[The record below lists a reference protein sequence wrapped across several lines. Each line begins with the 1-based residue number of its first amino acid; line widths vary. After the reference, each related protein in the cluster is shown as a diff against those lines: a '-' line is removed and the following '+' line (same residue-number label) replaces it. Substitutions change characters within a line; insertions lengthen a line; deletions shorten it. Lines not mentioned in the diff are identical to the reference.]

1 MIKTVLDILDK
12 NEKIEISILVI
23 FFIFVSILELL
34 SIGFI
39 YPIIYFVI
47 DNSYINNFYYK
58 KYLSD
63 FGFTKNEFIAIN
75 LIFLICLYF
84 IKNLFIFFVK
94 YKSYLFR
101 KKLESRVSAQVLKK
115 YFFIDYE
122 RIYKKTTEQ
131 IFRNVTITRDFSS
144 TVFSIIGIFQEGLTF
159 ILLLTFL
166 TYLNYQFVFII
177 ILVFGLIIFLFH
189 KFGKNIFFQLGMKF
203 QVNMKALYKVIF
215 ESIGAIKLIKL
226 FGKEQNTLDKIVSR
240 VTKEGNIRV
249 ASDLLIQ
256 LPSHVIEVV
265 AVICLSFL
273 IFLILLLETS
283 TVNIIA
289 IIAIFA
295 AAITRIMPASTR
307 MIHHIQS
314 LRYYLP
320 RLNIV
325 RNELR
330 KKTQDT
336 TINKIKISGSI
347 SFNKHIELKNISFFY
362 KKKDNAVFSNL
373 NLKIKK
379 METIGILGPSGSGK
393 STLNNIITGLLKPK
407 NGKVNIDEVNIDVN
421 LNDWQ
426 KKIGFVPQQPFFTND
441 TIKKN
446 IIFTENTSKINTK
459 LLNRSI
465 KYSQLGTLIKEL
477 PLGLNTRVGERG
489 IVLSSGQLQRISIAR
504 ALYRNPQLLILD
516 EATNAL
522 DAKNEKLF
530 FESVRNLKGKLTVII
545 NSHQKHNFYFCDK
558 IYEIKNKKLKKVGK

>member
-1 MIKTVLDILDK
+1 
-12 NEKIEISILVI
+12 
-23 FFIFVSILELL
+23 
-34 SIGFI
+34 
-39 YPIIYFVI
+39 
-47 DNSYINNFYYK
+47 
-58 KYLSD
+58 
-63 FGFTKNEFIAIN
+63 
-75 LIFLICLYF
+75 
-84 IKNLFIFFVK
+84 
-94 YKSYLFR
+94 
-101 KKLESRVSAQVLKK
+101 
-115 YFFIDYE
+115 
-122 RIYKKTTEQ
+122 
-131 IFRNVTITRDFSS
+131 
-144 TVFSIIGIFQEGLTF
+144 
-159 ILLLTFL
+159 
-166 TYLNYQFVFII
+166 
-177 ILVFGLIIFLFH
+177 
-189 KFGKNIFFQLGMKF
+189 
-203 QVNMKALYKVIF
+203 
-215 ESIGAIKLIKL
+215 
-226 FGKEQNTLDKIVSR
+226 

-249 ASDLLIQ
+249 VSDLLIQ

-320 RLNIV
+320 RVNIV

-336 TINKIKISGSI
+336 TTNKIKISRSI

-362 KKKDNAVFSNL
+362 KKKNNAVFSNL

-446 IIFTENTSKINTK
+446 IIFTENTSKVNTK

-477 PLGLNTRVGERG
+477 PLGLNTQVGERG

-558 IYEIKNKKLKKVGK
+558 IYEIKNKKLKKVAK